1 MGKVDIASRVGTAI
15 RDERRKARLTQET
28 LAHEAGISTTYLGQ
42 IERGLRAPTV
52 TVLAAIADALAL
64 PTSELLRRA
73 ERVS

>member
-1 MGKVDIASRVGTAI
+1 MGKVDIASRVGAAI
-15 RDERRKARLTQET
+15 RDQRRRARLTQET

-52 TVLAAIADALAL
+52 TVLAAIADALGL